1 MLPNYALNFF
11 NRYSMQNDEFLKLV
25 KSHADKTNAEVKQVD
40 WGERLTWWLGKLD
53 KLIVNIDQWLSP
65 LNDQTDIAFVKKK
78 YQIHEEKLGSYEAN
92 GLVVNFI
99 NASLEFKPVGSVIIG
114 GYGRVD
120 VIGPE
125 GKALLILTYKDETIA
140 PENRRELSEWFI
152 SHPNRRA
159 SLNPLTQ
166 ETFQQLFTDLFGLKS

>member
-1 MLPNYALNFF
+1 
-11 NRYSMQNDEFLKLV
+11 MQNVEFLKLV
-25 KSHADKTNAEVKQVD
+25 KSHADKSKAEIEQVD
-40 WGERLTWWLGKLD
+40 WNERRRWWLGQLD
-53 KLIVNIDQWLSP
+53 KLIDNINKWLSP
-65 LNDQTDIAFVKKK
+65 LNGQTDIAFVKKR
-78 YQIHEEKLGSYEAN
+78 YPIHEEKLGSYEAD
-92 GLVVNFI
+92 GLVVNFV

-140 PENRRELSEWFI
+140 PESRRQLSEWFI
-152 SHPNRRA
+152 SHPNRRT